1 MGGTRGKLV
10 PARESAERKARVVIS
25 AEMTARQGRITQPGV
40 KERVPEAMRKRF
52 VSDQHLRRDDST
64 TKRGRGIFSGISV
77 E

>member
-1 MGGTRGKLV
+1 MGGTRGELV
-10 PARESAERKARVVIS
+10 PTRESAERESRVGIS